1 MGGGVS
7 CASRHSVPRPPKFMR
22 AVAPD
27 SSFQP
32 LPLPT
37 DPLLRRIAEL
47 EDAVRARDDFL
58 AIAAHEL
65 RSPLNALSLRLAVL
79 EQVAER
85 SGATDLC
92 EQIRRTRRSADR
104 YARRAV
110 VLLDISRL
118 NAETVELVREAVDMR
133 RLVEDV
139 VESHADEAAA
149 RGTTLAAQVSADAT
163 GLWDP
168 HMAEQI
174 VSNLVTNAI
183 KYGAGTPVTVRASV
197 DGSQACFEVV
207 DQGPGISAAQQ
218 ARLFQK
224 FERLVRG
231 GNRSGYGLGLWI
243 VARMVVAHKGTIDI
257 ESAEGKGTTFRV
269 CLPLGPAA
277 LQTEPSP

>member
-1 MGGGVS
+1 
-7 CASRHSVPRPPKFMR
+7 MR
-22 AVAPD
+22 AVDPD
-27 SSFQP
+27 SSFSP

-79 EQVAER
+79 EQMAER
-85 SGATDLC
+85 SGATELG

-118 NAETVELVREAVDMR
+118 NAETVELTREAVDVR

-139 VESHADEAAA
+139 VETHADEAVA
-149 RGTTLAAQVSADAT
+149 RGVTLAAQVTADAT

-174 VSNLVTNAI
+174 VSNLVVNAI
-183 KYGAGTPVTVRASV
+183 KYGAGTPVTVRATV
-197 DGSQACFEVV
+197 DGAQACFEVI
-207 DQGPGISAAQQ
+207 DQGPGITAAQQ

-257 ESAEGKGTTFRV
+257 ESAEGRGTTFRV
-269 CLPLGPAA
+269 CLPLAPAA
-277 LQTEPSP
+277 LQTEPTP